1 MIDRFNIRVYM
12 LILDEDKIL
21 VSDEVIRVGHYTKFP
36 GGGLEYG
43 EGLLDCLHREAL
55 EELGQ
60 AIVEPIHLYT
70 TDFFQQSAFRAED
83 QIVSV
88 YYRCQLEGQPEF
100 RISNIMHDFLP
111 GKRQS
116 FRWVKLNELKEEDL
130 SYFNRQEGSRHSSNL
145 KDLSKPLLNHAGN
158 NLVKVSWVQSSP
170 RNSIE
175 FSA

>member
-21 VSDEVIRVGHYTKFP
+21 VSDEVIRVDHYTKFP

-60 AIVEPIHLYT
+60 AIAEPIHLYT

-83 QIVSV
+83 QIISV
-88 YYRCQLEGQPEF
+88 YYRCQLEGQAEF
-100 RISNIMHDFLP
+100 RIANVMHDFLP

-130 SYFNRQEGSRHSSNL
+130 SFPIDR
-145 KDLSKPLLNHAGN
+145 
-158 NLVKVSWVQSSP
+158 KVLGILQT
-170 RNSIE
+170 
-175 FSA
+175 